1 MFSIDELER
10 LRSFE
15 RDYSVLIS
23 NGHDIRLLSKMSGHE
38 WIIISPYNI
47 NSCQIL
53 HRHSY
58 RTPFHSQRGRYDS
71 LFLALEYIKQHDIWY
86 YGKQRHNESQC
97 LKKERQN
104 SSNTPWV
111 SNCFK
116 V

>member
-1 MFSIDELER
+1 MFNRGELSLLSSLESEYNI
-10 LRSFE
+10 LT
-15 RDYSVLIS
+15 I
-23 NGHDIRLLSKMSGHE
+23 NGHDIHLKSFLTEHE